1 MYNTTSGPHWLTAS
15 PASPGEGASPRRASR
30 GPTVASESPGDVSR
44 PRIPTSDWA
53 AVAAKADAG

>member
-1 MYNTTSGPHWLTAS
+1 MYNITSAPHWLT
-15 PASPGEGASPRRASR
+15 ASPGEGASPRRASR
-30 GPTVASESPGDVSR
+30 GPTAASGSPGDVSR